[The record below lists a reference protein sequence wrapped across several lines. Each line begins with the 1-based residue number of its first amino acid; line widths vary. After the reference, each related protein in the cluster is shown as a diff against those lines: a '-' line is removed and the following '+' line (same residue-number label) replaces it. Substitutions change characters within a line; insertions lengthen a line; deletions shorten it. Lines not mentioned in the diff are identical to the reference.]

1 MLLNVY
7 PLNLVS
13 YCLLSVCVAFKRSL
27 LSCSQSSNRV
37 NTCDKC
43 WHYEHGFAVSC
54 WAVWDAQVR
63 FLCASPRGDDAS
75 FPLNQPQLNIN
86 IQPGA
91 LNTTSPSHHHSDPA
105 ASSAHISS
113 PSPCSNMHLVSCVFI
128 PISAAETSNH
138 SQCRQCRHVDHR
150 TYCEHIYLTGR
161 HRQKWLCVGII
172 SQPCSPHLTGTDQLL
187 SIWPLGDYTPSV
199 LEGDITTAPNGL

>member
-1 MLLNVY
+1 M
-7 PLNLVS
+7 
-13 YCLLSVCVAFKRSL
+13 
-27 LSCSQSSNRV
+27 
-37 NTCDKC
+37 
-43 WHYEHGFAVSC
+43 
-54 WAVWDAQVR
+54 R

-86 IQPGA
+86 IQPDA
-91 LNTTSPSHHHSDPA
+91 LNITSLSHHYSDPA
-105 ASSAHISS
+105 AFSTHISS
-113 PSPCSNMHLVSCVFI
+113 PSPCSNMHLVSCGLM

-161 HRQKWLCVGII
+161 HRQKWLCVGMI

-187 SIWPLGDYTPSV
+187 SIWPLGGYTPSV
-199 LEGDITTAPNGL
+199 LEGDITTAPNGLYLRSSEQAAIFLFLFKLRLEQIFFSIFRFKYYYSFINF